1 MASELQEDGISNSRR
16 LAHNHVRLGIA
27 EDHHRELVAENPP
40 QTLVT
45 PFEEGK
51 HKDNPN
57 KSSEGPRLVIDE
69 YVKPLPFGNG
79 PGAKPYFPKATKE
92 FWNGSGVP
100 KSMWETIACPVA
112 DVEKYLENPMRCI
125 IGDGTGT
132 IMATIDAV
140 KDFDFT
146 EIMIQTVVPLAK
158 ELIWNFTGLGIFEKV
173 FGFICDAIGA
183 IEGIFS
189 SVGDAFESVGNWFVD
204 LFSGRRLQGGD
215 NSYDVSVESQSWTS
229 CSQAHNLV
237 CSTISDTDS
246 AKREKYS
253 SNCQSCFDNNEG
265 KDADFVCDVC
275 KTCYKPYHEEMPT
288 MGGLC
293 LPTII
298 ARKLHDTDKM
308 VPVAVTQMM
317 NTLLLSKHIEK
328 NRGVTL
334 NEIKGLISS
343 DLGERTVEDILGSQ
357 KDDTEQIIKDHAV
370 EENKVLSAA
379 ISDASSFLST
389 TIQDTCRVHP
399 DRTRRSLLDSKIH
412 LPPVDPPVTRDGEIN
427 EILQSDGVRKTAA
440 EQAAKLGISEAQ
452 VKEALA
458 ELLQGLGSE
467 NNNGLNDVF
476 MDAMAKDPNFVANV
490 AQEVK
495 SEFDRDP
502 EKYERELSSHL
513 LKSAI
518 DPKTKLLDTQRLR
531 NIQETLTN
539 IRKGNSDSGLMGA
552 TGRNLGAGEDA
563 CDAGLKAI
571 KGWIQGFIG
580 DVLVGI
586 IENTTFATDFP
597 DEDIEG
603 LLLMPTAF
611 VKTLDP
617 FQEGGVMFT
626 FRKILYKVSEW

>member
-1 MASELQEDGISNSRR
+1 MASELQDGISNSRR

-27 EDHHRELVAENPP
+27 EDHHRELVAKNPP

-92 FWNGSGVP
+92 FWNGSGGP

-112 DVEKYLENPMRCI
+112 DVEKYLENPMRCV
-125 IGDGTGT
+125 IGDGDGT

-140 KDFDFT
+140 KDFDFA
-146 EIMIQTVVPLAK
+146 ELMKKTVIPLAK
-158 ELIWNFTGLGIFEKV
+158 ELIWNFTGFGVFEKV
-173 FGFICDAIGA
+173 FGFICDAIGVVES
-183 IEGIFS
+183 IIN
-189 SVGDAFESVGNWFVD
+189 SVGDAFEDVGNWFVN
-204 LFSGRRLQGGD
+204 LFSRRLQGSD
-215 NSYDVSVESQSWTS
+215 NSYDVSVQSQSWNS

-237 CSTISDTDS
+237 CSRISDSDS

-253 SNCQSCFDNNEG
+253 QNCLSCFDTNEG
-265 KDADFVCDVC
+265 KDDGFDCDVC
-275 KTCYKPYHEEMPT
+275 KTCYRPYHEQMPT

-293 LPTII
+293 LPIII
-298 ARKLHDTDKM
+298 AQKLQQNDKI
-308 VPVAVTQMM
+308 VPIAVTQMM
-317 NTLLLSKHIEK
+317 NTLLLSRHIEK

-334 NEIKGLISS
+334 DEIKGIISS
-343 DLGERTVEDILGSQ
+343 NLGERTVEDIL
-357 KDDTEQIIKDHAV
+357 DDKGKNIKDHV
-370 EENKVLSAA
+370 VKEIKENVVAA
-379 ISDASSFLST
+379 ISGASNSLT
-389 TIQDTCRVHP
+389 KTIQDTCHVHP
-399 DRTRRSLLDSKIH
+399 DRTRRSLDSKIH
-412 LPPVDPPVTRDGEIN
+412 LPPVDPPGTRDGEIN

-531 NIQETLTN
+531 NIQETLAN

-552 TGRNLGAGEDA
+552 TGRNLGDGEDA
-563 CDAGLKAI
+563 CNAGLKAI
-571 KGWIQGFIG
+571 KTAVQKFIG
-580 DVLVGI
+580 DVLEKI
-586 IENTTFATDFP
+586 IDQTDFADVFNGGVD
-597 DEDIEG
+597 DEVIDG

-611 VKTLDP
+611 VKSLDP